1 MLQKEEDDL
10 KDAILYFYPP
20 FVEENDQ
27 CAMCGQLMGMSEYL
41 SSTLS
46 QSPPCIFSLKNGKYC
61 LKRIGDY
68 SMGLEG
74 NAADSN
80 EQLKRQLDFLY
91 SSFVMYCGSIVN
103 IRNQYAGDHQGFL
116 RELRGIW
123 DILYPCGSWHDSFL
137 TQAFQIQPT
146 LNIPKGKGEL
156 FLQASNIL
164 QSSQRRPGVLVGLIM
179 YKNRVLCTQA
189 SPQLSR
195 KLILVTPQLPC
206 LSVDIGADL
215 PVGIRLVT
223 IYLSNEE
230 YSTLGVKRY
239 TGNRHCKTSKF
250 VWMTHGSEN
259 HPSTTAQSRGDNA
272 KRKEMEIIHEKT
284 ESASVGEK
292 DKGYL
297 SDASVESRKS
307 KNNVRRSSNL
317 WTPADHPT
325 QITQGFESPPQQQQS
340 VEGNTD
346 QDVSISDLEN
356 DNPSQLRRRRER
368 SVEPKRDGDINQTN
382 VNSSN
387 LSSESVYTKCVTRNS
402 VSSEGSVLS
411 PVPQSSD
418 SKEVKGIKENKQV
431 GDIENSSNIEIKI
444 ENTVEEK
451 TENLEGNPPDVTL
464 IHAGEG
470 LSLSRTPELLSDIET
485 VDTGLSDSESPETQT
500 AVGSNTS
507 SADQLK
513 ERLDFP
519 VGVSSGVGMSGDEM
533 SDLTEECVPPSSVNS
548 SIRSSK
554 HSSFKSSKFD
564 SLTSESTVQEEDMW
578 YPEMDDLQDAI
589 LYVQGHSEISL
600 LLLMENSNVPDQKTI
615 QSLWK
620 NALPQLA
627 DLDSSLRDI
636 LDEDPVDSSLSA
648 SSYLKYDSFFNS
660 LSGNVLSPVTS
671 EEENFQKLASSI
683 HRSFQENPSI
693 TDVLFQS
700 QTAYCL
706 GHKNDSE
713 EIYVTS
719 QDVDSK
725 GLKQSAP
732 NSADLSLMSSL
743 MKSSEV
749 MLK

>member
-1 MLQKEEDDL
+1 M
-10 KDAILYFYPP
+10 
-20 FVEENDQ
+20 
-27 CAMCGQLMGMSEYL
+27 
-41 SSTLS
+41 
-46 QSPPCIFSLKNGKYC
+46 
-61 LKRIGDY
+61 
-68 SMGLEG
+68 
-74 NAADSN
+74 
-80 EQLKRQLDFLY
+80 
-91 SSFVMYCGSIVN
+91 
-103 IRNQYAGDHQGFL
+103 
-116 RELRGIW
+116 
-123 DILYPCGSWHDSFL
+123 
-137 TQAFQIQPT
+137 
-146 LNIPKGKGEL
+146 
-156 FLQASNIL
+156 
-164 QSSQRRPGVLVGLIM
+164 
-179 YKNRVLCTQA
+179 
-189 SPQLSR
+189 
-195 KLILVTPQLPC
+195 KL
-206 LSVDIGADL
+206 
-215 PVGIRLVT
+215 
-223 IYLSNEE
+223 
-230 YSTLGVKRY
+230 Y

-325 QITQGFESPPQQQQS
+325 QITQGFESPPQQQQQQS

-368 SVEPKRDGDINQTN
+368 SVEPKRDGNINQTN

-615 QSLWK
+615 QSLVRIYMCITC
-620 NALPQLA
+620 LYIE
-627 DLDSSLRDI
+627 I
-636 LDEDPVDSSLSA
+636 LVGIWN
-648 SSYLKYDSFFNS
+648 Y
-660 LSGNVLSPVTS
+660 GVL
-671 EEENFQKLASSI
+671 
-683 HRSFQENPSI
+683 
-693 TDVLFQS
+693 VLFIL
-700 QTAYCL
+700 C
-706 GHKNDSE
+706 
-713 EIYVTS
+713 
-719 QDVDSK
+719 
-725 GLKQSAP
+725 
-732 NSADLSLMSSL
+732 
-743 MKSSEV
+743 
-749 MLK
+749 ML

>member
-1 MLQKEEDDL
+1 
-10 KDAILYFYPP
+10 
-20 FVEENDQ
+20 
-27 CAMCGQLMGMSEYL
+27 
-41 SSTLS
+41 
-46 QSPPCIFSLKNGKYC
+46 
-61 LKRIGDY
+61 
-68 SMGLEG
+68 
-74 NAADSN
+74 
-80 EQLKRQLDFLY
+80 
-91 SSFVMYCGSIVN
+91 
-103 IRNQYAGDHQGFL
+103 
-116 RELRGIW
+116 
-123 DILYPCGSWHDSFL
+123 
-137 TQAFQIQPT
+137 
-146 LNIPKGKGEL
+146 
-156 FLQASNIL
+156 
-164 QSSQRRPGVLVGLIM
+164 
-179 YKNRVLCTQA
+179 
-189 SPQLSR
+189 
-195 KLILVTPQLPC
+195 
-206 LSVDIGADL
+206 
-215 PVGIRLVT
+215 
-223 IYLSNEE
+223 
-230 YSTLGVKRY
+230 
-239 TGNRHCKTSKF
+239 
-250 VWMTHGSEN
+250 MTHGSEN

-402 VSSEGSVLS
+402 MSSEGSVLS

-615 QSLWK
+615 QSLVRIYMCITC
-620 NALPQLA
+620 LYIE
-627 DLDSSLRDI
+627 I
-636 LDEDPVDSSLSA
+636 LVGIWNYWY
-648 SSYLKYDSFFNS
+648 YLFYACYN
-660 LSGNVLSPVTS
+660 
-671 EEENFQKLASSI
+671 
-683 HRSFQENPSI
+683 
-693 TDVLFQS
+693 
-700 QTAYCL
+700 YW
-706 GHKNDSE
+706 
-713 EIYVTS
+713 
-719 QDVDSK
+719 
-725 GLKQSAP
+725 
-732 NSADLSLMSSL
+732 
-743 MKSSEV
+743 
-749 MLK
+749 

>member
-1 MLQKEEDDL
+1 
-10 KDAILYFYPP
+10 
-20 FVEENDQ
+20 
-27 CAMCGQLMGMSEYL
+27 
-41 SSTLS
+41 
-46 QSPPCIFSLKNGKYC
+46 
-61 LKRIGDY
+61 
-68 SMGLEG
+68 
-74 NAADSN
+74 
-80 EQLKRQLDFLY
+80 
-91 SSFVMYCGSIVN
+91 
-103 IRNQYAGDHQGFL
+103 
-116 RELRGIW
+116 
-123 DILYPCGSWHDSFL
+123 
-137 TQAFQIQPT
+137 
-146 LNIPKGKGEL
+146 
-156 FLQASNIL
+156 
-164 QSSQRRPGVLVGLIM
+164 
-179 YKNRVLCTQA
+179 
-189 SPQLSR
+189 
-195 KLILVTPQLPC
+195 
-206 LSVDIGADL
+206 
-215 PVGIRLVT
+215 
-223 IYLSNEE
+223 
-230 YSTLGVKRY
+230 
-239 TGNRHCKTSKF
+239 
-250 VWMTHGSEN
+250 MTHGSEN

-615 QSLWK
+615 QSLVRIYMCITC
-620 NALPQLA
+620 LYIE
-627 DLDSSLRDI
+627 I
-636 LDEDPVDSSLSA
+636 LVGIWNYWY
-648 SSYLKYDSFFNS
+648 YLFYACYN
-660 LSGNVLSPVTS
+660 
-671 EEENFQKLASSI
+671 
-683 HRSFQENPSI
+683 
-693 TDVLFQS
+693 
-700 QTAYCL
+700 YW
-706 GHKNDSE
+706 
-713 EIYVTS
+713 
-719 QDVDSK
+719 
-725 GLKQSAP
+725 
-732 NSADLSLMSSL
+732 
-743 MKSSEV
+743 
-749 MLK
+749 

>member
-1 MLQKEEDDL
+1 M
-10 KDAILYFYPP
+10 
-20 FVEENDQ
+20 
-27 CAMCGQLMGMSEYL
+27 
-41 SSTLS
+41 
-46 QSPPCIFSLKNGKYC
+46 
-61 LKRIGDY
+61 
-68 SMGLEG
+68 
-74 NAADSN
+74 
-80 EQLKRQLDFLY
+80 
-91 SSFVMYCGSIVN
+91 
-103 IRNQYAGDHQGFL
+103 
-116 RELRGIW
+116 
-123 DILYPCGSWHDSFL
+123 
-137 TQAFQIQPT
+137 
-146 LNIPKGKGEL
+146 
-156 FLQASNIL
+156 
-164 QSSQRRPGVLVGLIM
+164 
-179 YKNRVLCTQA
+179 
-189 SPQLSR
+189 
-195 KLILVTPQLPC
+195 
-206 LSVDIGADL
+206 
-215 PVGIRLVT
+215 
-223 IYLSNEE
+223 
-230 YSTLGVKRY
+230 KRY

-356 DNPSQLRRRRER
+356 DNPSQLGRRRER

-615 QSLWK
+615 QSLVRIYMCITC
-620 NALPQLA
+620 LYIE
-627 DLDSSLRDI
+627 I
-636 LDEDPVDSSLSA
+636 LVGIWNYWY
-648 SSYLKYDSFFNS
+648 YLFYACYN
-660 LSGNVLSPVTS
+660 
-671 EEENFQKLASSI
+671 
-683 HRSFQENPSI
+683 
-693 TDVLFQS
+693 
-700 QTAYCL
+700 YW
-706 GHKNDSE
+706 
-713 EIYVTS
+713 
-719 QDVDSK
+719 
-725 GLKQSAP
+725 
-732 NSADLSLMSSL
+732 
-743 MKSSEV
+743 
-749 MLK
+749 

>member
-1 MLQKEEDDL
+1 M
-10 KDAILYFYPP
+10 
-20 FVEENDQ
+20 
-27 CAMCGQLMGMSEYL
+27 
-41 SSTLS
+41 
-46 QSPPCIFSLKNGKYC
+46 
-61 LKRIGDY
+61 
-68 SMGLEG
+68 
-74 NAADSN
+74 
-80 EQLKRQLDFLY
+80 
-91 SSFVMYCGSIVN
+91 
-103 IRNQYAGDHQGFL
+103 
-116 RELRGIW
+116 
-123 DILYPCGSWHDSFL
+123 
-137 TQAFQIQPT
+137 
-146 LNIPKGKGEL
+146 
-156 FLQASNIL
+156 
-164 QSSQRRPGVLVGLIM
+164 
-179 YKNRVLCTQA
+179 
-189 SPQLSR
+189 
-195 KLILVTPQLPC
+195 
-206 LSVDIGADL
+206 
-215 PVGIRLVT
+215 
-223 IYLSNEE
+223 
-230 YSTLGVKRY
+230 KRY

-356 DNPSQLRRRRER
+356 DNPSQLGRRRER

-402 VSSEGSVLS
+402 VSSEGSVFS

-615 QSLWK
+615 QSLVRIYMCITC
-620 NALPQLA
+620 LYIE
-627 DLDSSLRDI
+627 I
-636 LDEDPVDSSLSA
+636 LVGIWNYWY
-648 SSYLKYDSFFNS
+648 YLFYACYN
-660 LSGNVLSPVTS
+660 
-671 EEENFQKLASSI
+671 
-683 HRSFQENPSI
+683 
-693 TDVLFQS
+693 
-700 QTAYCL
+700 YW
-706 GHKNDSE
+706 
-713 EIYVTS
+713 
-719 QDVDSK
+719 
-725 GLKQSAP
+725 
-732 NSADLSLMSSL
+732 
-743 MKSSEV
+743 
-749 MLK
+749 

>member
-1 MLQKEEDDL
+1 
-10 KDAILYFYPP
+10 
-20 FVEENDQ
+20 
-27 CAMCGQLMGMSEYL
+27 
-41 SSTLS
+41 
-46 QSPPCIFSLKNGKYC
+46 
-61 LKRIGDY
+61 
-68 SMGLEG
+68 
-74 NAADSN
+74 
-80 EQLKRQLDFLY
+80 
-91 SSFVMYCGSIVN
+91 
-103 IRNQYAGDHQGFL
+103 
-116 RELRGIW
+116 
-123 DILYPCGSWHDSFL
+123 
-137 TQAFQIQPT
+137 
-146 LNIPKGKGEL
+146 
-156 FLQASNIL
+156 
-164 QSSQRRPGVLVGLIM
+164 
-179 YKNRVLCTQA
+179 
-189 SPQLSR
+189 
-195 KLILVTPQLPC
+195 
-206 LSVDIGADL
+206 
-215 PVGIRLVT
+215 
-223 IYLSNEE
+223 
-230 YSTLGVKRY
+230 
-239 TGNRHCKTSKF
+239 
-250 VWMTHGSEN
+250 MTHGSEN

-356 DNPSQLRRRRER
+356 DNPSQLRHRRER

-548 SIRSSK
+548 SIQSSK

-615 QSLWK
+615 QSLVRIYMCITC
-620 NALPQLA
+620 LYIE
-627 DLDSSLRDI
+627 I
-636 LDEDPVDSSLSA
+636 LVGIWNYWY
-648 SSYLKYDSFFNS
+648 YLFYACYN
-660 LSGNVLSPVTS
+660 
-671 EEENFQKLASSI
+671 
-683 HRSFQENPSI
+683 
-693 TDVLFQS
+693 
-700 QTAYCL
+700 YW
-706 GHKNDSE
+706 
-713 EIYVTS
+713 
-719 QDVDSK
+719 
-725 GLKQSAP
+725 
-732 NSADLSLMSSL
+732 
-743 MKSSEV
+743 
-749 MLK
+749 

>member
-1 MLQKEEDDL
+1 
-10 KDAILYFYPP
+10 
-20 FVEENDQ
+20 
-27 CAMCGQLMGMSEYL
+27 
-41 SSTLS
+41 
-46 QSPPCIFSLKNGKYC
+46 
-61 LKRIGDY
+61 
-68 SMGLEG
+68 MGLEG

-368 SVEPKRDGDINQTN
+368 SVEPKRDGNINQTN

-387 LSSESVYTKCVTRNS
+387 LSSESVNTKCVTRNS